1 MLVANTQR
9 DTRDEVV
16 GITVRNLKDS
26 PGPRLLLLLCSFNF
40 NFFLF
45 KDSTST
51 VLYNEQNQQIQYV
64 CIR

>member
-9 DTRDEVV
+9 DTRDEGV

-26 PGPRLLLLLCSFNF
+26 PGPCLLLLLCSFNF

-45 KDSTST
+45 RAHSYT
-51 VLYNEQNQQIQYV
+51 VLYNEQNQQIQRV